1 MNTDIGF
8 LRTLER
14 DLDEAASR
22 SAAHGTHEDE
32 AVGDRRRI
40 AWISVAAV
48 VVALLVVAGG
58 IGFISQK
65 ASNRSSA
72 EAPGLAAPHYPRI
85 TPDTLQGLKSG
96 QAGDTSVGSFT
107 NPGAAGASLGAPSE
121 GSFRG
126 TDLSKIVRNGSISVE
141 IANHGFVAGRAAVAR
156 IASDAHGF
164 ILSSTTS
171 NETSGTFT
179 LRVPAS
185 NFDAAMAEL
194 EKLGTVE
201 SSETSG
207 KDVTAQYVDYTA
219 RLRIL
224 DGRRAVILR
233 LMSKATTISETLQL
247 NNEFDQVQLQIE
259 QIQGNLNVL
268 RNQVA
273 ESTIAVDIHE
283 KDAPKA
289 TSSTVSTPRIGTSF
303 RLAWQGFLRVI
314 GAVIIGLGYLIPL
327 TVLALGI
334 WVVTVVTRR
343 RRATA

>member
-1 MNTDIGF
+1 VNTDIAF
-8 LRTLER
+8 LRTLEH

-22 SAAHGTHEDE
+22 
-32 AVGDRRRI
+32 AVEHVRRRS
-40 AWISVAAV
+40 ARHHRVGWAQAAAV
-48 VVALLVVAGG
+48 IVLLLIVAGG
-58 IGFISQK
+58 IGFVLENG
-65 ASNRSSA
+65 SNRTSSA
-72 EAPGLAAPHYPRI
+72 GAVTGSSNPMIQIHGPI
-85 TPDTLQGLKSG
+85 NQGFAKNPLFGGSSG
-96 QAGDTSVGSFT
+96 TSSGV
-107 NPGAAGASLGAPSE
+107 NVP
-121 GSFRG
+121 G

-141 IANHGFVAGRAAVAR
+141 IPNDGFATGRVAVAR
-156 IASDAHGF
+156 IASEAHGF

-185 NFDAAMAEL
+185 NFDAAMSEL
-194 EKLGTVE
+194 ERLGTVE

-233 LMSKATTISETLQL
+233 LLSKATTISETLQL
-247 NNEFDQVQLQIE
+247 NNESDQVQLQIE

-283 KDAPKA
+283 EDAPKA
-289 TSSTVSTPRIGTSF
+289 TSSTVTTPHIGTSF

-327 TVLALGI
+327 TALALVT
-334 WVVTVVTRR
+334 WLVTVVTRK

>member
-1 MNTDIGF
+1 MN
-8 LRTLER
+8 
-14 DLDEAASR
+14 
-22 SAAHGTHEDE
+22 
-32 AVGDRRRI
+32 V
-40 AWISVAAV
+40 
-48 VVALLVVAGG
+48 
-58 IGFISQK
+58 
-65 ASNRSSA
+65 
-72 EAPGLAAPHYPRI
+72 P
-85 TPDTLQGLKSG
+85 
-96 QAGDTSVGSFT
+96 
-107 NPGAAGASLGAPSE
+107 
-121 GSFRG
+121 G
-126 TDLSKIVRNGSISVE
+126 TDLSKIVRSGSISVQ
-141 IANHGFVAGRAAVAR
+141 ISNGGFETGREAVAR

-171 NETSGTFT
+171 NENSGTFT

-185 NFDAAMAEL
+185 NFDTAMSEL

-233 LMSKATTISETLQL
+233 LLSKATTISETLQL

-268 RNQVA
+268 HNQVA

-289 TSSTVSTPRIGTSF
+289 KDSTVSTPHIGTSF

-314 GAVIIGLGYLIPL
+314 GAVVIGLGYLIPL
-327 TVLALGI
+327 SVLALGI
-334 WVVTVVTRR
+334 WIVTRVTR
-343 RRATA
+343 KRRATA